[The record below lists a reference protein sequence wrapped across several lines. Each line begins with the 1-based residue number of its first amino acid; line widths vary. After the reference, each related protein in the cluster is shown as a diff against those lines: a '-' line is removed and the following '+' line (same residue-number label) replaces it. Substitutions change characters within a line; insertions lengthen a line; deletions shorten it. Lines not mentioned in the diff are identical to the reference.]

1 MASAFDP
8 DGSDADLALDVFA
21 AKLRLDHHDALE
33 QAERLVM
40 RLQQLLPHLTQR
52 TDQRRWPFGRP
63 VLSQLRVRLG
73 SEHFDLVVQD
83 GQVHYR
89 TVHHVSGVDL
99 AHHDLPQDEWIR
111 RLMEV
116 LSAQSGQVGQSV
128 RPLL

>member
-8 DGSDADLALDVFA
+8 DGLDADLALDVFA
-21 AKLRLDHHDALE
+21 ANLRLDHHDALE
-33 QAERLVM
+33 QAERLAT
-40 RLQQLLPHLTQR
+40 RLQQLLPHLTRR
-52 TDQRRWPFGRP
+52 TDQRRWLFGRP
-63 VLSQLRVRLG
+63 ALSQLRVRLG

-99 AHHDLPQDEWIR
+99 AHQDLAQDEWIQ
-111 RLMEV
+111 RLMEA
-116 LSAQSGQVGQSV
+116 LSTQSGRVGQSV